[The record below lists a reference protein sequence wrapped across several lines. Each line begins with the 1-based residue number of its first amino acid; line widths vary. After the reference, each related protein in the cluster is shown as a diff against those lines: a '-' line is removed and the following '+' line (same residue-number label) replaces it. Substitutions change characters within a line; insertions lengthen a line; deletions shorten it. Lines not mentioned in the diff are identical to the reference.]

1 MAELI
6 MSIDS
11 MLRKLAK
18 TFLRDH
24 DEVRDREHIVQR
36 PSGLTGIFDEDL
48 RATASGARTPVARMI
63 GCARADDPTTNSR
76 PPRRSQ
82 PHSKSLGE

>member
-1 MAELI
+1 

-48 RATASGARTPVARMI
+48 RATLRKRREDARRP
-63 GCARADDPTTNSR
+63 DDWLR
-76 PPRRSQ
+76 Q
-82 PHSKSLGE
+82 GE